1 MWEVVRAQRSTM
13 TRCAAVAVVIAMW
26 NYHPATLGAQQRKEA
41 LRVVLDLVS
50 LGDGRTADVTV
61 SLYNVS
67 NRTVNILVP
76 KRIGCETAPGEA
88 SIEWKIKA
96 TELGALATQ
105 GIQSTCV
112 DPSTGLSGSKDIEQ
126 HPKRPRT
133 WMHFAPG
140 QHAEIH
146 DTLTLGGLVAG
157 KYEVRAVYTS
167 PAFTIDQRQ
176 DMLYAGLE
184 TPSGKYKSEWYG
196 FSVSK

>member
-1 MWEVVRAQRSTM
+1 MWKVVRAHRSTKA
-13 TRCAAVAVVIAMW
+13 RCAAVAVLIAIGIS
-26 NYHPATLGAQQRKEA
+26 HAATLGAQQRREA
-41 LRVVLDLVS
+41 LRVVLDLVP

-67 NRTVNILVP
+67 NRIVNIFVP
-76 KRIGCETAPGEA
+76 NRIGCETAAGEV

-112 DPSTGLSGSKDIEQ
+112 EPPPGLSGSQDIERQ
-126 HPKRPRT
+126 LKQRRT
-133 WMHFAPG
+133 WMHFVPG
-140 QHAEIH
+140 QHAEVH
-146 DTLTLGGLVAG
+146 DTLALGGLVAG

-167 PAFTIDQRQ
+167 PAFTVDQRQ
-176 DMLYAGLE
+176 DILNAGLE